1 MQGLRGSLD
10 KCVRNVSSHPH
21 LANTA
26 TCPAHSSSLTPH
38 ATGPRNIAAAFHPT
52 RGRSQ
57 ANRRATREAN
67 APASWKSF
75 RLPGIWP
82 RVLAETVL
90 TWQAWEFWGR
100 GWGGRQARGDEGGWG
115 AERCSQGVRPPG
127 GRAWAQVGGGDPAAE
142 WAVDAAWV
150 NNVGPEHTRVFAQ
163 KDLK

>member
-10 KCVRNVSSHPH
+10 KCVRNVSSPPH

-38 ATGPRNIAAAFHPT
+38 ATGPRNSSCLPSDC
-52 RGRSQ
+52 GRSQ
-57 ANRRATREAN
+57 ANRRATREVN

-90 TWQAWEFWGR
+90 RGR
-100 GWGGRQARGDEGGWG
+100 HGSSGDVDGAGGKQGVLREGGG
-115 AERCSQGVRPPG
+115 LS
-127 GRAWAQVGGGDPAAE
+127 
-142 WAVDAAWV
+142 
-150 NNVGPEHTRVFAQ
+150 RV
-163 KDLK
+163 LKG